1 MWFRVASVAATI
13 FWPLAV
19 WLITGSASA
28 LGVIY
33 GAEAL
38 LGLIARHVARS
49 MGLPAWSASE
59 SYIGRLRHWRTA
71 RRDLSGDPPA
81 SGAFLKL
88 GGDHLQ
94 WRCTRR

>member
-1 MWFRVASVAATI
+1 VASAAATI

-33 GAEAL
+33 GVEAL

-59 SYIGRLRHWRTA
+59 SYIGRLRRWRTA
-71 RRDLSGDPPA
+71 RRDLWGRSSASPP
-81 SGAFLKL
+81 F
-88 GGDHLQ
+88 
-94 WRCTRR
+94 